1 MPDFSNSI
9 ADVCIVGVGGVGGIL
24 AKELGS
30 AGLKVVAFE
39 RGVLLTPEDYAMRDS
54 IKFTVRD
61 ALDEW
66 SRHEPV
72 TFRPTPDQRA
82 AVRYPT
88 INAVGGQM
96 MHWTGQAARL
106 APGDFKVFTN
116 DIASGVAAKAKADL
130 TGYEIFDWP
139 IGYDDLEPYYERFE
153 WEAGCSGGTP
163 NPFGG
168 PRKRDCPLP
177 PLRRSAKMNLF
188 EAACKKLGYHPYQ
201 SNAGIT
207 SQTYKPSAPYDSRI
221 QERAG
226 CAYCGHCNN
235 YGCHVSAKAT
245 NTYIA
250 VPVAVKTGNVDLK
263 TNTKVFRI
271 NTDDS
276 GKATGVSYF
285 TPEKEIKEQKAR
297 VVIVCG
303 YTFENVRLLLLSE
316 SKGKRGLANSSG
328 SVGKGLFG
336 HGDVRTVAIYDDYVI
351 NSFVGPNS
359 SAIRIDDFNGNN
371 FDHTGVGFI
380 RGAGIGSS
388 GDGAPIQRYD
398 NAPPGMRKWG
408 KAYKEYLAHYYTR
421 AWELNMTVETLAHRD
436 NVVDIDPDHKDE
448 WGVPV
453 PRVTFAFK
461 QNERAMQKYMT
472 PIGEKIMHETGASK
486 VWTRLPNGG
495 TRWSGGTRMGSD
507 TKTSVV
513 NGYSQA
519 HDVDNLFVMGASTF
533 PTLTSYP
540 ATATISA
547 LAYRTAD
554 YIKTQKQWFA

>member
-1 MPDFSNSI
+1 MPDYSNSI

-39 RGVLLTPEDYAMRDS
+39 RGAFLTKEDYAMRDS

-61 ALDEW
+61 SLNEW
-66 SRHEPV
+66 VRHEPV
-72 TFRPTPDQRA
+72 TFRPMPDQRA

-96 MHWTGQAARL
+96 LHWTGQSARFL
-106 APGDFKVFTN
+106 PGDFKVFTN
-116 DIASGVAAKAKADL
+116 EIASGVAERAKADL

-139 IGYDDLEPYYERFE
+139 ISYDDLEPYYERFE
-153 WEAGCSGGTP
+153 WEFGISDGTP
-163 NPFGG
+163 NPFAG

-201 SNAGIT
+201 NAAGIT
-207 SQTYKPSAPYDSRI
+207 SQTYKPAAPYDSLIEQRP
-221 QERAG
+221 G
-226 CAYCGHCNN
+226 CAYCGHCND
-235 YGCHVSAKAT
+235 YGCHVSSKAT
-245 NTYIA
+245 TMYTT
-250 VPVAVKTGNVDLK
+250 VPVALKTGNVDLK

-316 SKGKRGLANSSG
+316 SKGKHGLANSSG
-328 SVGKGLFG
+328 TVGKGLLG
-336 HGDVRTVAIYDDYVI
+336 HGDVRTVGIYDDYII
-351 NSFVGPNS
+351 NCFIGPNS
-359 SAIRIDDFNGNN
+359 SGVRMEDFNGNN
-371 FDHTGVGFI
+371 FDHAGLGFI
-380 RGAGIGSS
+380 RGASIGSS

-398 NAPPGMRKWG
+398 TTPPGMRKWG
-408 KAYKEYLAHYYTR
+408 KDYKAYLAHYYTR
-421 AWELNMTVETLAHRD
+421 SWEINTMSESLAHRD
-436 NVVDIDPDHKDE
+436 NMIDIDPDHKDE
-448 WGVPV
+448 WGVPI

-461 QNERAMQKYMT
+461 QNEKKLHSYLA
-472 PIGEKIMHETGASK
+472 PISESIMRNAGASK
-486 VWTRLPNGG
+486 VWTRLPPGG
-495 TRWSGGTRMGSD
+495 NRWAGGTRMGSD
-507 TKTSVV
+507 PKTSVV
-513 NGYSQA
+513 DGYSQS
-519 HDVDNLFVMGASTF
+519 HDVPNLFIMGASTL
-533 PTLTSYP
+533 PTLTGFP
-540 ATATISA
+540 PTATIGA
-547 LAYRTAD
+547 MAYRTAD
-554 YIKTQKQWFA
+554 YIKTQKQWFQ